1 MFYGYFQVNNYL
13 NSIIMNTIEEKI
25 AEAKKNIEKLRRIM
39 KYFKYIF
46 IVLTIIAIAAIAY
59 KNSKKDILEKQK
71 EQAVLDYYQDV
82 ETLLDSLY
90 IYENDSIFNTN
101 VGNKYLE
108 SKHKFDSLI
117 INNK

>member
-1 MFYGYFQVNNYL
+1 
-13 NSIIMNTIEEKI
+13 MNTTEEKI
-25 AEAKKNIEKLRRIM
+25 AKAIENIEKLRRIM

-46 IVLTIIAIAAIAY
+46 IVLTIIAITTIAY

-71 EQAVLDYYQDV
+71 EQAILDYYQNV

-90 IYENDSIFNTN
+90 ISESDSIFRTN

-117 INNK
+117 INDK

>member
-1 MFYGYFQVNNYL
+1 M
-13 NSIIMNTIEEKI
+13 STKEEKI
-25 AEAKKNIEKLRRIM
+25 AEAIKNIEKLRRIM

-46 IVLTIIAIAAIAY
+46 IVLTIVAIAAIAY

-71 EQAVLDYYQDV
+71 EQAILDYYQDV
-82 ETLLDSLY
+82 ETLLDSRY
-90 IYENDSIFNTN
+90 IDENDTIFNTN

>member
-1 MFYGYFQVNNYL
+1 MLIVAVIAVFINNK
-13 NSIIMNTIEEKI
+13 EK
-25 AEAKKNIEKLRRIM
+25 
-39 KYFKYIF
+39 
-46 IVLTIIAIAAIAY
+46 V
-59 KNSKKDILEKQK
+59 LEKQK
-71 EQAVLDYYQDV
+71 EQAILDYYQDT